1 MDIIKMLENLVLVL
15 QLSNKNISTTIK
27 PSADDS
33 VSLDQKYQKNN
44 EKLTNFVGKI
54 KKGSQ

>member
-1 MDIIKMLENLVLVL
+1 MEIIKMLENLVLVL